1 MEVTP
6 GDTIYMP
13 AGTPH
18 AARAQEELSG
28 HLTVGIHVAR
38 WRDVIAG
45 IVARNADA
53 LDGPVPAGWLE
64 DPSAF
69 AEGLGGRLAALASA
83 LGAVDVHAVTGER
96 RERFLSTRATLA
108 RGTIAERATPITV
121 DDGSVVT
128 RRPDSICEL
137 VVKPDRLVASSGI
150 DPSRCPSGW
159 SRRCARSPGWATTRC
174 SPCAT
179 WRSTSPMPA
188 SRAVLVR
195 RLVREGVLTIVGEH

>member
-1 MEVTP
+1 MTP
-6 GDTIYMP
+6 GDTIYLP

-18 AARAQEELSG
+18 AARAQDELSG

-38 WRDVIAG
+38 WRDVLAGIAG
-45 IVARNADA
+45 RSAEA

-64 DPSAF
+64 DPSAY
-69 AEGLGGRLAALASA
+69 AEELGARLAALTSA
-83 LGAVDVHAVTGER
+83 LGEVDVHAVTGER

-128 RRPDSICEL
+128 RRRNSICEL
-137 VVKPDRLVASSGI
+137 VVKPDRLVALLGDRSLEMPVRLEPAMRQI
-150 DPSRCPSGW
+150 
-159 SRRCARSPGWATTRC
+159 ARLGDDGVLAVRDLAQHLPDA
-174 SPCAT
+174 
-179 WRSTSPMPA
+179 A

-195 RLVREGVLTIVGEH
+195 RLVREGVLTIVGGH